1 MCRIY
6 MENKKDCLLVGEG
19 VTITGSISV
28 QGAVHVYGSI
38 KGEVSAE
45 SLYVGETGKLDGEV
59 KVSLADIK
67 GEVTNSIQVKETL
80 IVRATGKISGSI
92 SYQSIEIEHGG
103 MIDGKVDRNTT
114 ANVNYIKAIETDGS

>member
-1 MCRIY
+1 

-19 VTITGSISV
+19 VSITGSIAV

-103 MIDGKVDRNTT
+103 MIDGKVDRNTA
-114 ANVNYIKAIETDGS
+114 ANINYIKAIETDGS

>member
-1 MCRIY
+1 

-19 VTITGSISV
+19 VSITGSIAV
-28 QGAVHVYGSI
+28 QGEVHVYGSI

-103 MIDGKVDRNTT
+103 MIDGKVDRNTA
-114 ANVNYIKAIETDGS
+114 ANINYIKAIETEGS

>member
-1 MCRIY
+1 

-19 VTITGSISV
+19 VTITGGIAV

-45 SLYVGETGKLDGEV
+45 ALYVGETGKIDGEI
-59 KVSLADIK
+59 KVVLADIK

-103 MIDGKVDRNTT
+103 MIDGKVEKNTT
-114 ANVNYIKAIETDGS
+114 ANVSYIKAIESDGS